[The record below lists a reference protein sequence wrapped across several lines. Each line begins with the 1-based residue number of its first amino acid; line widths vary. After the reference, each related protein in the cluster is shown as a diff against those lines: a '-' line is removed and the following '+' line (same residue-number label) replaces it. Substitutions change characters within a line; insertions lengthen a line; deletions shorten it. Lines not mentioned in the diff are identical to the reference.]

1 MGNATLMRAVIAD
14 DDETGRGILRALL
27 AREPDVEIAG
37 EAATGTETAQVIAE
51 RRPDVVFMDI
61 EMPGRNGLDAL
72 RGLETPLPLVV
83 FVTAHPEFSIP
94 AFDLPAIDYLVK
106 PVERPRFA
114 ASVKRAR
121 QRLAERR
128 MAGLAMQIARSS
140 RALKDDDAHRM
151 PTPPFPEYMA
161 IRSRRQLFSVHV
173 NDVFWIQGASQ
184 YSRVHAKAGE
194 YLLSRT
200 LSALECE
207 LDPGRFFRIHRSAI
221 VNAAHVREIRS
232 CGDGRYTVQLAGG
245 QTLPM
250 GRSRREVLERLL
262 AGIASP
268 PT

>member
-1 MGNATLMRAVIAD
+1 MGNETLMRAVIAD
-14 DDETGRGILRALL
+14 DDEIGRGVLRALL
-27 AREPDVEIAG
+27 MREPDVEIAG
-37 EAATGTETAQVIAE
+37 EASTGTEAAQVIAE

-61 EMPGRNGLDAL
+61 EMPGQNGLDAL
-72 RGLETPLPLVV
+72 RGLPTPLPLVV
-83 FVTAHPEFSIP
+83 FVTAHPEFSVP
-94 AFDLPAIDYLVK
+94 AFDFPAIDYLVK

-128 MAGLAMQIARSS
+128 MAGFAMQIARTS
-140 RALKDDDAHRM
+140 RALNDEDSRRM
-151 PTPPFPEYMA
+151 PAPPYSEYLA

-173 NDVFWIQGASQ
+173 NDVYWIQGASQ

-200 LSALECE
+200 LASLECE

-221 VNAAHVREIRS
+221 VNAVHVREIRS
-232 CGDGRYTVQLAGG
+232 CGDGRYTIQLAGG

-250 GRSRREVLERLL
+250 GRTRREVLERLL
-262 AGIASP
+262 ASIASP
-268 PT
+268 PV